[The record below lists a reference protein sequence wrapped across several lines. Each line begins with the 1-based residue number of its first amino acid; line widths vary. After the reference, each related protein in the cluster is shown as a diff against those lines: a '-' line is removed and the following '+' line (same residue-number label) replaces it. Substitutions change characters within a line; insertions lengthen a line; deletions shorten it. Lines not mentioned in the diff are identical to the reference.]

1 MEISPVS
8 LAADTQQELPGWA
21 ASIRRTF
28 VDHLPLYICAIAFC
42 GIIFA
47 ILTAYDVPFIPD
59 AGAILALLTAF
70 ALFSGFTIFGLL
82 VGGIAT
88 VIDAA
93 RRGDPH
99 PIRTVRT
106 WSSDQFS
113 LGDRPGNAFHAIVIF
128 TPLLVAC
135 DGLKEVITRI
145 NPFSWDET
153 FSQWDRVLG
162 KGHLPWE
169 RLQPLIG
176 HPAITSAFSVAYD
189 MWFLLILGSLL
200 WEGFSPRR
208 DGVRI
213 QYLIAFA
220 FVWFIAGNLLAI
232 AFSSAGPC
240 YFGFLHSG
248 ANPYAPQMAYLR
260 HTAEHWPIW
269 SLTLQDALWK
279 AYAGESGAI
288 SGISAMP
295 SIHVTSSVLLALL
308 AFRRNRVLGIVLW
321 IYAAIIFIGSIHLA
335 WHYAVDGIAGMLFAI
350 VAWTAAGRIARAD
363 CATPLLRLRVKA
375 LETLKLVSASFVRT
389 FPDHIPLYVCAVL
402 FCAATLALTAFYR
415 IQLEASTG
423 LFFLSMVGQFLILG
437 FAGLATFEFI
447 QLIRAGF
454 PDRPL
459 GTLLKR
465 IGERLLRQDRPGN
478 ILHSLIVLTPLMI
491 SFSAVKLQ
499 IPKIHPFAWDQ
510 TFTNWDRAI
519 GMGRLPWE
527 ILQPF
532 LGYPW
537 ITAGLNLAYD
547 AWFLLMFG
555 VLFSQAFAAR
565 SSTLRMQFLLAF
577 SFAWFI
583 AGNILAAIFSSAG
596 PCFYGL
602 LNLGPDP
609 YAAQLTY
616 LHAAAAHWPSW
627 SLEMQDT
634 TVQKI
639 LWTSY
644 VANSDGLG
652 GISAMPSMH
661 LAASTLLAL
670 VTWRINRKLG
680 IAFAIFLALIFLGS
694 IHLAWHYAV
703 DGIAGMVLA
712 VLFWVVAGAIARA
725 SESYRMDK
733 HTAVIDSLLD
743 ISRA

>member
-1 MEISPVS
+1 MEISPAS
-8 LAADTQQELPGWA
+8 LAADARQELPGWA
-21 ASIRRTF
+21 ASVRRTF
-28 VDHLPLYICAIAFC
+28 VDHLPLYVCAITFC

-47 ILTAYDVPFIPD
+47 ILAAYGVPFIPD
-59 AGAILALLTAF
+59 AGAVLALLTAF
-70 ALFSGFTIFGLL
+70 ALFSSFTIFGLL
-82 VGGIAT
+82 VGGIANL
-88 VIDAA
+88 IDAI

-99 PIRTVRT
+99 PILAVRA
-106 WSSDQFS
+106 WIGDQFS
-113 LGDRPGNAFHAIVIF
+113 HGDRLGNAFHAIVIF

-145 NPFSWDET
+145 KPFSWDAT
-153 FSQWDRVLG
+153 FSEWDRVLG
-162 KGHLPWE
+162 RGRLPWE
-169 RLQPLIG
+169 WLQSLIG
-176 HPAITSAFSVAYD
+176 YPSVTAALSVAYD

-200 WEGFSPRR
+200 WEGLSPKR
-208 DGVRI
+208 DSVRI

-240 YFGFLHSG
+240 YFGFLHPG
-248 ANPYAPQMAYLR
+248 PNPYAPQMAYLR

-269 SLTLQDALWK
+269 SLNLQDALWK
-279 AYAGESGAI
+279 AYVGESGAI

-308 AFRRNRVLGIVLW
+308 AFRRNKALGIVLW

-335 WHYAVDGIAGMLFAI
+335 WHYAVDGIAGTLFAI
-350 VAWTAAGRIARAD
+350 VAWIVAGRIARAD
-363 CATPLLRLRVKA
+363 CTTPLLRFRVQA
-375 LETLKLVSASFVRT
+375 LEALKRVSESFVRT
-389 FPDHIPLYVCAVL
+389 FPDHIPLYVCAVV
-402 FCAATLALTAFYR
+402 FCGATLALTAFYR

-423 LFFLSMVGQFLILG
+423 LFFLSMVGQFLVLG

-447 QLIRAGF
+447 QLVRAGF

-465 IGERLLRQDRPGN
+465 IGERLLFQDRPGN

-510 TFTNWDRAI
+510 TFTHWDRVI

-565 SSTLRMQFLLAF
+565 SSALRMQFLLAF

-609 YAAQLTY
+609 YAAQLAY

-627 SLEMQDT
+627 STEMQDT

-644 VANSDGLG
+644 VSNSDGLG

-670 VTWRINRKLG
+670 VAWRINWKLG
-680 IAFAIFLALIFLGS
+680 ITFVIFLALIFLGS

-703 DGIAGMVLA
+703 DGIAGMALA
-712 VLFWVVAGAIARA
+712 VLFWVAAGAIVRA
-725 SESYRMDK
+725 SERYRVDK
-733 HTAVIDSLLD
+733 RIHLVDRLLD